1 MTSSPFLQIA
11 NYFNC
16 IIKHINLDLTFSFSL
31 ISSFTLITILTA
43 VFCIKT
49 TKISP
54 PPIHRPPIG
63 YSAHRSLTN
72 CIFQSLQRLLFFFLP
87 EAVAS
92 TSKRGSIKT
101 FKRSNWPPHR
111 FSHCSFFLAGFDSP
125 LRCFTSKRIFEHD
138 SGFYLGFTVNLVSKS
153 LRMMKGKKVHFL
165 L

>member
-31 ISSFTLITILTA
+31 ISSFTLITMFTA
-43 VFCIKT
+43 VVCIKT

-54 PPIHRPPIG
+54 PQS
-63 YSAHRSLTN
+63 SAHPSDPPPTDPSPIASSNRCNVFS
-72 CIFQSLQRLLFFFLP
+72 SFLP
-87 EAVAS
+87 DAVAS

-101 FKRSNWPPHR
+101 FKRSNWPPHC

-125 LRCFTSKRIFEHD
+125 LHCFTSKRIFEHD

-153 LRMMKGKKVHFL
+153 LRMMKGKKAHFFY
-165 L
+165 